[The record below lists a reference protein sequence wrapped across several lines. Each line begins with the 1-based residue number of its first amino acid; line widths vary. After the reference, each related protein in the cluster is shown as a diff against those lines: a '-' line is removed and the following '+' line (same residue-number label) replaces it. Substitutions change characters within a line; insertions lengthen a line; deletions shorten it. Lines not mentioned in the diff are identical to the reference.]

1 MSYPSYSDLELEIQE
16 LEQENKRLNAEKSKL
31 YIDYECLSNC
41 NADLVKENKKLK
53 EFKAKQEEM
62 MFLIWAS
69 IELAKP
75 KTYRDA
81 EKLQK
86 GKERYEKLYKEELS
100 YLKEENKKLREE
112 LDFYKWQYE
121 HSMWED

>member
-1 MSYPSYSDLELEIQE
+1 MLEIKQLTRLQIIRYCE
-16 LEQENKRLNAEKSKL
+16 KLEQ
-31 YIDYECLSNC
+31 
-41 NADLVKENKKLK
+41 ENKKLK

-69 IELAKP
+69 IELSEP

-86 GKERYEKLYKEELS
+86 GKEIYEKLYKEELYS
-100 YLKEENKKLREE
+100 LREENKKLKRIIGNIVYLYKEE
-112 LDFYKWQYE
+112 PAELGEYVKSWFKCWM
-121 HSMWED
+121 SN